1 MTDVDF
7 TVTHL
12 WDLTSKF
19 HITGQLTTGEIN
31 PGDVL
36 VDSKTGARVRVIGID
51 IHASLRPPECTLV
64 IDRADVAAVRVGQR
78 LVNDKALR
86 NTTSQ

>member
-1 MTDVDF
+1 MTDVEF

-12 WDLTSKF
+12 WELPGRF
-19 HITGQLTTGEIN
+19 YITGQLTAGEVN

-36 VDSKTGARVRVIGID
+36 VDSETGARVRVIGID
-51 IHASLRPPECTLV
+51 IHGSLRPPECTLV
-64 IDRADVAAVRVGQR
+64 IDRADVATVRVGQR